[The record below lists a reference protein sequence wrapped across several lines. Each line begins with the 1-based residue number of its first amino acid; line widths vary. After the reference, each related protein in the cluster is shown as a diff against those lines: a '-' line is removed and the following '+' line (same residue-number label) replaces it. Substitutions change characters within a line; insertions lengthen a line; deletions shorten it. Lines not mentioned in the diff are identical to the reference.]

1 MDTPNPSPANSSS
14 CISGSFQREAPLS
27 KCLCTSAAREAGVSA
42 STARFH
48 AEAKGNTGGLTLS
61 RVHVVPLTNQRNHIG
76 PAPMKTCSAAA
87 PVLQTEYTVFNTAI
101 GRIDAPAAATAV
113 APTASGRASHTRHV
127 GANATIQGSSSGRL
141 LALAPV
147 SSAADNTERQTSDT
161 RPDFRA
167 RRAKSTA
174 AKAYTVPNMSLEM
187 LPACNK
193 KQYPVGSSHIQC
205 HATRGFTP
213 TRRRRLTT
221 SPGSS
226 RNDAALIRNSKR
238 SVRVKAI
245 NGAER

>member
-1 MDTPNPSPANSSS
+1 MQTHRIMGSLDNVACGLSRLLRPTTTHNTLKPSRTDTPNPSPANSSS

-27 KCLCTSAAREAGVSA
+27 KCFCTSA

-48 AEAKGNTGGLTLS
+48 AEAKGNTGGLKLL

-76 PAPMKTCSAAA
+76 PAPMMTCSAAA
-87 PVLQTEYTVFNTAI
+87 PVQPPEYTVFNTAI

-113 APTASGRASHTRHV
+113 APTASGRASHIRHV

-141 LALAPV
+141 LAFAPV
-147 SSAADNTERQTSDT
+147 SSAADSTERQTSDT
-161 RPDFRA
+161 RPDFPA

-193 KQYPVGSSHIQC
+193 
-205 HATRGFTP
+205 
-213 TRRRRLTT
+213 
-221 SPGSS
+221 
-226 RNDAALIRNSKR
+226 
-238 SVRVKAI
+238 
-245 NGAER
+245 